1 MPKYCCVFSCNADYE
16 INPNLSFHG
25 FPTDTK
31 RSKAWEMRICRADYT
46 PSRSSYVCSRHFELA
61 DFSQIRNY
69 TPVEFRKQR
78 LKRSAVPSLN
88 LRGAECDERE
98 PKRQSKVSQKA
109 RSDITDNIEDITMQ
123 NTALIQGFN
132 STPIASCSATS
143 SSSNTSESEQ
153 VITRLRYD
161 LNQALVRIEELEG
174 KVFKYENLSSEDI
187 LNYTSL
193 NKDAFEVLLCLLNRF
208 KPFNYWYGF
217 EVKSVNS
224 KNQLLISLMKLK
236 MDIPFFDLATRFGVS
251 RTTVTNIFL
260 TYLHLMH
267 ETLFKGAMRTIPSLT
282 KNKSSMPESF
292 GDFSNC
298 RIIIDCTEFRLSTPR
313 RDLDAANLSY
323 SNYKHNLTG
332 KFLIGVAPNGA
343 ITFVSEGYP
352 GSTSDKV
359 VTQESKVLGHSKAG
373 DLILADKGF
382 LIHD

>member
-1 MPKYCCVFSCNADYE
+1 MFACNAVSE

-31 RSKAWEMRICRADYT
+31 RSKAWEMRIRRADYT

-61 DFSQIRNY
+61 DFSQIRND

-78 LKRSAVPSLN
+78 LKRSAVPSLI

-123 NTALIQGFN
+123 NTAVVHGFHT
-132 STPIASCSATS
+132 TPIASCSATS

-161 LNQALVRIEELEG
+161 LNQALVQIEELEG

-208 KPFNYWYGF
+208 KPFNYSYGF

-236 MDIPFFDLATRFGVS
+236 MDIPFFDLATKFGVS
-251 RTTVTNIFL
+251 RTTVTNIFH
-260 TYLHLMH
+260 TS
-267 ETLFKGAMRTIPSLT
+267 TLCMGLCLRSNANYSIP
-282 KNKSSMPESF
+282 NKE
-292 GDFSNC
+292 
-298 RIIIDCTEFRLSTPR
+298 
-313 RDLDAANLSY
+313 
-323 SNYKHNLTG
+323 
-332 KFLIGVAPNGA
+332 
-343 ITFVSEGYP
+343 
-352 GSTSDKV
+352 
-359 VTQESKVLGHSKAG
+359 QSKYARV
-373 DLILADKGF
+373 F
-382 LIHD
+382 W